1 MSFNVTR
8 MALINASPVFF
19 FFSRRRRHTISYGDW
34 SSDLCS
40 SDLQSWFIS
49 HGIERGINIT
59 VPLSIVK
66 TVSRIAPYFG
76 RKRVCSALYQAQQKA
91 EEIINESPIHVSPH
105 ETSPEPNRTSA
116 KTPPSEMTI
125 PTRTPKL
132 KLSRFLKTPIK

>member
-1 MSFNVTR
+1 MESKAEYPKPTQ
-8 MALINASPVFF
+8 APDAIP
-19 FFSRRRRHTISYGDW
+19 D
-34 SSDLCS
+34 
-40 SDLQSWFIS
+40 QSWFIS
-49 HGIERGINIT
+49 HGIERGIIIT

-116 KTPPSEMTI
+116 KTPPNEMTI
-125 PTRTPKL
+125 PTRTAKL